1 MLNLNNLS
9 SAYLALVEKLEWRT
23 DLFQVSQSSQIPVN
37 ALGKTSG
44 NTHDTRR
51 YPRVIRSSF
60 QRIVSHYLFSVVS
73 LGPPNVV
80 VQIRDHQCIAI
91 IKPSTEQ
98 ASSKTEREGRVEAN
112 RRAELTL
119 LSLQKSREFIPER
132 E

>member
-1 MLNLNNLS
+1 MD
-9 SAYLALVEKLEWRT
+9 A
-23 DLFQVSQSSQIPVN
+23 
-37 ALGKTSG
+37 
-44 NTHDTRR
+44 THRNKIKFF
-51 YPRVIRSSF
+51 YRVYAR
-60 QRIVSHYLFSVVS
+60 
-73 LGPPNVV
+73 VV

-132 E
+132 K